1 MTLRDRKTL
10 LFVRLVS
17 VSAVLV
23 VGFRLAWLSD
33 DALITLRTALNITH
47 GWGPGFNATESVQA
61 YTHPLWFL
69 LWVAVGFFTDQ
80 WVWGILLAGILFTAG
95 AVAVLVWR
103 TQSIARIVLLT
114 GLLIFSNGFVEYST
128 SGLENSL
135 AYLSVAV
142 GFALSLSV
150 FAGRGHK
157 WWLLP
162 LLTGLT
168 FAAVF
173 LTRFDLLVLIAPVGL
188 LLIYSQ
194 RVNWKVVA
202 VAVGAFTFPVII
214 WFTWSWLTY
223 HGLFPNTFAAKRN
236 VDIPQLE
243 LAVQGFRYFV
253 VSFEHDPVILILLV
267 MGILGGFI
275 FGNLLLRA
283 WTLGVVLYLAY
294 IISIG
299 GDFMASRFI
308 AVPAL
313 VSAFIL
319 ASVSL
324 RPDRDTKRSLKVKYS
339 RNEFLAPTFSI
350 VTLVLILVGSSLAG
364 STPVALANN
373 QAPRWEFEQNT
384 NAGIS
389 DERGFY
395 VASGK
400 GLKELLDKL
409 SLAYTNPDI
418 APLGDGSGLNR
429 SLREINKAAQN
440 WPYNDGGFT
449 NPSEVGVFC
458 GGLGYLGIATGPIT
472 HLVDSCA
479 LTDRF
484 LAQRAFTPAEPFAWR
499 TGHFSRAIPDGYVD
513 ALTTGDFNRVL
524 DPRLAFELDQLWREI
539 R

>member
-1 MTLRDRKTL
+1 MVIQDRKL
-10 LFVRLVS
+10 LLMIRLLAIT
-17 VSAVLV
+17 AVIV

-69 LWVAVGFFTDQ
+69 LWVTIGVLTDQ
-80 WVWGILLAGILFTAG
+80 WVWGILLAGVFLTAG

-103 TQSIARIVLLT
+103 TQSIARIILLT
-114 GLLIFSNGFVEYST
+114 GMLIFSNGFIEYST
-128 SGLENSL
+128 SGLENPL
-135 AYLSVAV
+135 AYLSVAI
-142 GFALSLSV
+142 GFALSVSL
-150 FAGRGHK
+150 FTGRERT

-162 LLTGLT
+162 LLTGVA

-188 LLIYSQ
+188 LLVYTQ
-194 RVNWKVVA
+194 RWNWKVIA
-202 VAVGAFTFPVII
+202 VAAGAFSVPAII
-214 WFTWSWLTY
+214 WFSWSWITY
-223 HGLFPNTFAAKRN
+223 HTWLPNTFVAKRN

-243 LAVQGFRYFV
+243 LAVQGFRYFYI
-253 VSFEHDPVILILLV
+253 SFEHDPIILILLV
-267 MGILGGFI
+267 FGILGGFI
-275 FGNLLLRA
+275 FGNLLMRA
-283 WTLGVVLYLAY
+283 WTLGIVLYFVY
-294 IISIG
+294 VISIG
-299 GDFMASRFI
+299 GDFMASRFM

-313 VSAFIL
+313 VGALVL
-319 ASVSL
+319 ASIPL
-324 RPDRDTKRSLKVKYS
+324 RKSDVKHQKS
-339 RNEFLAPTFSI
+339 VESSSGNPWVTPGVAVIALTF
-350 VTLVLILVGSSLAG
+350 LVGGSALAG
-364 STPVALANN
+364 ATPVALANN

-384 NAGIS
+384 NAGVS

-395 VASGK
+395 VANGK

-440 WPYNDGGFT
+440 WPINDGGFSR
-449 NPSEVGVFC
+449 PSEVGVFC

-484 LAQRAFTPAEPFAWR
+484 LAEQPFTPMEPFAWR
-499 TGHFSRAIPDGYVD
+499 TGHLSRPVPDGYVQ
-513 ALTTGDFNRVL
+513 AVATGDPREIS
-524 DPRLAFELDQLWREI
+524 DPQLAFELDQLWRDI

>member
-1 MTLRDRKTL
+1 
-10 LFVRLVS
+10 
-17 VSAVLV
+17 
-23 VGFRLAWLSD
+23 
-33 DALITLRTALNITH
+33 
-47 GWGPGFNATESVQA
+47 
-61 YTHPLWFL
+61 
-69 LWVAVGFFTDQ
+69 
-80 WVWGILLAGILFTAG
+80 
-95 AVAVLVWR
+95 
-103 TQSIARIVLLT
+103 
-114 GLLIFSNGFVEYST
+114 
-128 SGLENSL
+128 
-135 AYLSVAV
+135 
-142 GFALSLSV
+142 
-150 FAGRGHK
+150 
-157 WWLLP
+157 
-162 LLTGLT
+162 LTGLT

-173 LTRFDLLVLIAPVGL
+173 LTRFDLLVLIAPVVL

-194 RVNWKVVA
+194 RGNWKVIA
-202 VAVGAFTFPVII
+202 IAVGAFAFPLIV

-223 HGLFPNTFAAKRN
+223 NTLLPNTFAAKRN
-236 VDIPQLE
+236 VDIPQIE
-243 LAVQGFRYFV
+243 LVIQGIRYFF

-275 FGNLLLRA
+275 FGSFLLRA

-294 IISIG
+294 VISIG
-299 GDFMASRFI
+299 GDFMASRFM
-308 AVPAL
+308 AVPAM
-313 VSAFIL
+313 VSALIL

-324 RPDRDTKRSLKVKYS
+324 RPDSDAKQSPIVEYP
-339 RNEFLAPTFSI
+339 RNDLSAPSFSI
-350 VTLVLILVGSSLAG
+350 TTLVFLLVGSSLAG
-364 STPVALANN
+364 STPVALANF
-373 QAPRWEFEQNT
+373 QGPRWEFEQNT

-395 VASGK
+395 VATGK

-409 SLAYTNPDI
+409 SLAYINPDI

-484 LAQRAFTPAEPFAWR
+484 LAQQAFIPAEPFAWR
-499 TGHFSRAIPDGYVD
+499 TGHFSRAIPDGYLD
-513 ALTTGDFNRVL
+513 ALSTGDFSRVL
-524 DPRLAFELDQLWREI
+524 DPRLAFELDQLWQEI